1 MLEMDDD
8 GPVIETKGLRKEFP
22 GLVAVDSLDLR
33 VARGTLYGLIG
44 PNGSGK
50 TTAIKVIV
58 GLMRASAGEARVLGE
73 RVPLRTNRH
82 RLGYMPQDIAIYP
95 DLTVRENLEFF
106 AGLYSIPKPRIGSR
120 TEEVLKVVDLLDR
133 KDGLVSHL
141 SGGMRHRVSLACALV
156 HDPEVLFLDEP
167 TVGIDPMLRVQF
179 WEYFRHL
186 NTQGV
191 TIVVSSHAM
200 DEAERCDRLG
210 FMRDGRLLAEGTA
223 GELRAR
229 AGAGSLEE
237 AFLLFA
243 GGRDVRH

>member
-1 MLEMDDD
+1 MDDD
-8 GPVIETKGLRKEFP
+8 WPVIETKGLRKEFP

-33 VARGTLYGLIG
+33 VAKGTLYGLIG

-58 GLMRASAGEARVLGE
+58 GLLRATAGEARVLGE

-106 AGLYSIPKPRIGSR
+106 AGLYSIPKDRIGPR

-133 KDGLVSHL
+133 KDGLVSQL
-141 SGGMRHRVSLACALV
+141 SGGMRHRVSLACALM

-167 TVGIDPMLRVQF
+167 TVGIDPELRVGF
-179 WEYFRHL
+179 WKFFQDL
-186 NTQGV
+186 KSKGK
-191 TIVVSSHAM
+191 TIVLTTHYM
-200 DEAERCDRLG
+200 DEAVRCDVVG
-210 FMRDGRLLAEGTA
+210 MMRGGRLIAEGTPS
-223 GELRAR
+223 
-229 AGAGSLEE
+229 SLMAETGRGNLE
-237 AFLLFA
+237 DAFLEFA
-243 GGRDVRH
+243 GRMVT